1 MSSGSPEGSL
11 GQKIGGRMRR
21 VPFLVDSG
29 ILQAEIG
36 RQVDNR
42 DAGRD
47 KIGAMPM
54 AALWGTARNTTSK
67 AEKSVSSW
75 VENAKSVTPVN
86 AG

>member
-1 MSSGSPEGSL
+1 
-11 GQKIGGRMRR
+11 
-21 VPFLVDSG
+21 
-29 ILQAEIG
+29 
-36 RQVDNR
+36 
-42 DAGRD
+42 
-47 KIGAMPM
+47 MPM